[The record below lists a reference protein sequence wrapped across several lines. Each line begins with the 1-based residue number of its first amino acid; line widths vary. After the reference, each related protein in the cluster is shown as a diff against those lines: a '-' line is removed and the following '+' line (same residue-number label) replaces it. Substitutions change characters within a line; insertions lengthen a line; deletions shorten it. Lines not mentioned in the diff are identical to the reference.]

1 MPANKWE
8 NSQYNKEISQSTE
21 TDPEM
26 TWIIRLIDKDIKRA
40 IRNMLHMIKKIG
52 ESMNMTRRNTEKI
65 KKI

>member
-8 NSQYNKEISQSTE
+8 NSQYNKETSQSIE

-40 IRNMLHMIKKIG
+40 IRNMLHMFKKIG
-52 ESMNMTRRNTEKI
+52 ESMNMTRRNTENI